1 MFLEIVFVN
10 DFDPTLFNGL
20 NCRVQNNTIT
30 ARGTTEE
37 LNAIIRVADSI
48 LGDRT
53 IIMRRGNNEK
63 SENTQ
68 T

>member
-1 MFLEIVFVN
+1 LFLEIVFSH
-10 DFDPTLFNGL
+10 DFDPTLFNGF
-20 NCRVQNNTIT
+20 NCRIQNNAIT
-30 ARGTTEE
+30 ARGTVEE
-37 LNAIIRVADSI
+37 LNAIIQVADSI

-63 SENTQ
+63 SEKTQ

>member
-37 LNAIIRVADSI
+37 LNAIIQVADGI

-53 IIMRRGNNEK
+53 IIMRRGSNAKNE
-63 SENTQ
+63 EAQ